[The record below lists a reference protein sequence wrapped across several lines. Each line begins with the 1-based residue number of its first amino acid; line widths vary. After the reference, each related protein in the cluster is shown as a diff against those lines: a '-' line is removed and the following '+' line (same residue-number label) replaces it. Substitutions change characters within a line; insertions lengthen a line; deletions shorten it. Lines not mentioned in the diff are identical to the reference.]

1 MAKAAR
7 VVSETLLNRGR
18 FDLTHTE
25 IEVTEYDGSTRTLSH
40 EVYRHGLAAAVL
52 LYDPGRGV
60 VTLVKQFRAGA
71 YLSDRALSTIEA
83 CAGMLDGDPPDVCAV
98 REALEETGIVIRE
111 PVHAFDA
118 YMSPGGM
125 TEKIACFVAPYGDAD
140 RIGRG
145 GGVDDDEHIE
155 VLEIAFA
162 EALAMI
168 ERRAIADAKTIA
180 LLYYAKAKGLLA
192 SQLGADAR

>member
-7 VVSETLLNRGR
+7 VIGETLLSRGR
-18 FDLTHTE
+18 FDLTRTE
-25 IEVTEYDGSTRTLSH
+25 IEVIEDDGSTRTLAH
-40 EVYRHGLAAAVL
+40 EVYRHGKAAAVL
-52 LYDPGRGV
+52 LYDPKRGV

-71 YLSDRALSTIEA
+71 YLSDGALATIEA
-83 CAGMLDGDPPDVCAV
+83 CAGMLDGDAPEICAV

-125 TEKIACFVAPYGDAD
+125 TEKIACFVAPYGEAD
-140 RIGRG
+140 RAGKG

-155 VLEIAFA
+155 VLEIPFT
-162 EALAMI
+162 ETLAMI
-168 ERRAIADAKTIA
+168 ERGEIADAKTIA
-180 LLYYAKAKGLLA
+180 LLYYARAKALMG
-192 SQLGADAR
+192 